1 MGVEALPPGCAI
13 GVLVQPTKASREKG
27 EQKREARTM
36 KGASGHRNSR
46 QASPDQPPPSYE
58 EIAGSSSQPGAA
70 AGKPLPTDF
79 PPSYTEQEQ
88 NVRVVYLPAPNFG
101 PKSAKVVCSSCQAS
115 VTTTTSS
122 RPSMMAWA

>member
-1 MGVEALPPGCAI
+1 MGSSV
-13 GVLVQPTKASREKG
+13 K
-27 EQKREARTM
+27 ARTM

-46 QASPDQPPPSYE
+46 QASPE
-58 EIAGSSSQPGAA
+58 PGAA

-88 NVRVVYLPAPNFG
+88 NVRVVYLPASNFG
-101 PKSAKVVCSSCQAS
+101 PKCAKVVCSSCQAS

-122 RPSMMAWA
+122 RPSMMAWAASCVLLHHALALLLCPIQRRQLQRC